1 MIYPTYK
8 PTRQG
13 YTRNAVQQPVPDDAP
28 PGTEVWYQDTERQ
41 GKIVS
46 YTAIAFTG
54 KAQKPSIFSGYGS
67 AQRRQEVVENWLTD
81 ISEYAAEKAAR
92 RQAKKNAVCPFKK
105 GDILTGSWGY
115 DQTNVEFFEIVE
127 AKGRKVAIR
136 ELGHQSIKGSEGFM
150 CESVV
155 PDHGRYIGE
164 PETHIAQT
172 YTGASN
178 SWYVRLNDCCTLHLW
193 EGGKQY
199 KSWYA

>member
-13 YTRNAVQQPVPDDAP
+13 YTRNATQQPIPDDAP
-28 PGTEVWYQDTERQ
+28 LGTEVWYQDVERQ

-46 YTAIAFTG
+46 YTAITFTG

-67 AQRRQEVVENWLTD
+67 AKRRQEVVENWLSA
-81 ISEYAAEKAAR
+81 ISEHAAMKAHT
-92 RQAKKNAVCPFKK
+92 RQARKDAVCPFKK
-105 GDILTGSWGY
+105 GDVLQGSWGY

-127 AKGRKVAIR
+127 AKGRKVTIR
-136 ELGHQSIKGSEGFM
+136 ELGHATVKGSEGFM

-155 PDHGRYIGE
+155 PDHGRYIGQ

-172 YTGASN
+172 YSGD
-178 SWYVRLNDCCTLHLW
+178 SWYIKLHDSCSLSLW
-193 EGGKQY
+193 EGGKRY

>member
-13 YTRNAVQQPVPDDAP
+13 YTRNAVQQPVPDNAP

-67 AQRRQEVVENWLTD
+67 AKRRQEVIDNWLAA
-81 ISEYAAEKAAR
+81 ISEHAAIKAR
-92 RQAKKNAVCPFKK
+92 NRQAKKDAVCPFKK

-127 AKGRKVAIR
+127 AKGRKVVIR

-164 PETHIAQT
+164 PEMHIAQT
-172 YTGASN
+172 YSGD
-178 SWYVRLNDCCTLHLW
+178 SWYIRLHDCCTLHLW
-193 EGGKQY
+193 EGRKQY